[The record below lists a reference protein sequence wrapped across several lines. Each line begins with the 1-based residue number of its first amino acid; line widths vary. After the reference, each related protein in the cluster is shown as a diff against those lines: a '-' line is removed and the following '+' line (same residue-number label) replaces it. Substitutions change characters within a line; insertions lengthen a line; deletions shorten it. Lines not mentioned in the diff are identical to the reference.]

1 MRDRLRK
8 WCDNG
13 LARITDDVEQLQM
26 HKAVRNIT
34 RLFERIQDFEKRV
47 VKRRGQLDRADAE
60 AQVAALVLL
69 AQVLAPFAPHAA
81 EELLVASGR
90 EDGLELAR
98 RWPEAMVV
106 EVGSESPAA
115 AR

>member
-1 MRDRLRK
+1 
-8 WCDNG
+8 
-13 LARITDDVEQLQM
+13 M

-69 AQVLAPFAPHAA
+69 LPGPW
-81 EELLVASGR
+81 
-90 EDGLELAR
+90 R
-98 RWPEAMVV
+98 R
-106 EVGSESPAA
+106 SP
-115 AR
+115 RTPPRSC